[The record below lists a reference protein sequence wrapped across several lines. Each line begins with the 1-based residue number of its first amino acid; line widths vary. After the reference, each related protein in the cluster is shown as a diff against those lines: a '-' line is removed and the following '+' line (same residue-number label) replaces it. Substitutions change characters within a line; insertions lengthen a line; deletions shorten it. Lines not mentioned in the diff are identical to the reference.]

1 MRNIFLFIR
10 RYFHFLVFLVLQGI
24 CIYFIGHYS
33 NYHSA
38 AFGNIRNQLTG
49 RFNTQYGK
57 VTSYFN
63 LAQTNEALAR
73 ANEILLNR
81 LPANFESSDTAR
93 YNSADSLSS
102 DTVRWVRRYSYQKVN
117 VVSNSVSVQNNFLVL
132 SKGTRQGVR
141 RGMGIVDPKLGVVGI
156 TTEVSPDYAVVMS
169 LLHRDSRISGKLLK
183 SGETGTLTWDGK
195 EPNVVTLTNIP
206 KSAKIAKGDTVI
218 TSGFSTAFPRGMYI
232 GKVMAVY
239 TEKGSN
245 SYKLKLRT
253 SADFNDL
260 AYVFIIDD
268 ARQEELNR
276 ILEQINKQN

>member
-63 LAQTNEALAR
+63 LAQTNEDLAR